1 VELDTEQR
9 KTMREVQAASK
20 KTVSKHDVSLE
31 MNISQEA
38 VSDNLPSDDTNH
50 RPAYVLPAIVGSQFA
65 GTALWFSGN
74 AIIPDLVDEWD
85 NLDESS
91 VAFLTSSV
99 QLGFILGTLVFAL
112 LSIADR
118 YMPTKVFLVCALA
131 GATCNAILPACGRTE
146 SLGGLVF
153 LRLAT
158 GFFLA
163 GIYPVGMKVAADWFE
178 AGLGKA
184 LGWLVGALAFGSSFP
199 FLLRQIPQSWQ
210 ALTWETSALASIG
223 GLIVGFLV
231 PNGPYRKAGTQ
242 KLDPSIIFG
251 LFRDRRFASAAISY
265 WGHMWELYAF
275 WTWTPVVWESYLE
288 EQSNDRWSPSLVT
301 FLVIAFGGFG
311 CIIGGYLSTRYGSAR
326 VAFGSLAISG
336 SLCLLSPALYL
347 APIGVML
354 PSYLLW
360 GMAVVAD
367 SPQFSTLVAQTAP
380 TESKGTAL
388 TIVNCVGF
396 AVTIG
401 SIQLL
406 AVPIPE
412 QYLFLLLVPGPIIGL
427 WSLWIVHIRG
437 HDTVT
442 EKSTEKTNENT

>member
-1 VELDTEQR
+1 
-9 KTMREVQAASK
+9 MGGS
-20 KTVSKHDVSLE
+20 DV
-31 MNISQEA
+31 MN
-38 VSDNLPSDDTNH
+38 T
-50 RPAYVLPAIVGSQFA
+50 RPAYILPAIVAGQFA

-74 AIIPDLVDEWD
+74 AVIPDLVAEWD
-85 NLDESS
+85 NFDESS

-99 QLGFILGTLVFAL
+99 QLGFILGTFVFAL

-118 YMPTKVFLVCALA
+118 YLPTKVFMVCALA
-131 GATCNAILPACGRTE
+131 GAACNAILPACGPTE

-163 GIYPVGMKVAADWFE
+163 GIYPVGMKVAADWYE
-178 AGLGKA
+178 SGLGLA

-210 ALTWETSALASIG
+210 ALTWETSAIAAFG
-223 GLIVGFLV
+223 GLAVGFLV

-242 KLDPSIIFG
+242 KLDPSIICA
-251 LFRDRRFASAAISY
+251 LFRDQKFTSAAISY

-288 EQSNDRWSPSLVT
+288 EQNNDNWSPSLVT
-301 FLVIAFGGFG
+301 FFVIAFGGLG
-311 CIIGGYLSTRYGSAR
+311 CVMGGYLSARYDSAR
-326 VAFGSLAISG
+326 VAAGSLAISG
-336 SLCLLSPALYL
+336 SLCLVSPALYL
-347 APIGVML
+347 TPPGVML
-354 PSYLLW
+354 AAYLIW

-380 TESKGTAL
+380 SESKGTAL
-388 TIVNCVGF
+388 TIVNCIGF

-406 AVPIPE
+406 AVPISS

-427 WSLWIVHIRG
+427 WSLWIYHIRR
-437 HDTVT
+437 HSSVPD
-442 EKSTEKTNENT
+442 KNAANTIEEE